1 VNPAPPAGFNIS
13 WSRGDNETMSENS
26 DLEQDIPTPR
36 GAGRTTTTRKPRRKE
51 VSRKKRQ
58 AYFKAVEDIK
68 GEGHN
73 FALFQRCPLCG
84 KVA

>member
-1 VNPAPPAGFNIS
+1 
-13 WSRGDNETMSENS
+13 MSES
-26 DLEQDIPTPR
+26 DEMKQDIPPQE
-36 GAGRTTTTRKPRRKE
+36 GRDVRQRKPRRKE

>member
-1 VNPAPPAGFNIS
+1 
-13 WSRGDNETMSENS
+13 MSENREM
-26 DLEQDIPTPR
+26 EQNIPHPR

-68 GEGHN
+68 EEGLP
-73 FALFQRCPLCG
+73 FAIFERCPLCG